1 VSSKSYTENWPA
13 RSSNK
18 SKSSSLSTKKRK
30 LENEIKLLNVFVK
43 HKSLQLTAENI
54 HAVTAVIPV
63 SASRNDQRAR
73 RRENINNSSRVKR
86 EFLAQLAFYGNQ
98 RQVTE
103 PAVILT

>member
-1 VSSKSYTENWPA
+1 MSSKSYIGNWPA

-18 SKSSSLSTKKRK
+18 SNFLQKSK

-54 HAVTAVIPV
+54 HATTAVIPV
-63 SASRNDQRAR
+63 AASRNGH
-73 RRENINNSSRVKR
+73 ERVMH
-86 EFLAQLAFYGNQ
+86 EFLAQRAFYCNQ

-103 PAVILT
+103 LAV